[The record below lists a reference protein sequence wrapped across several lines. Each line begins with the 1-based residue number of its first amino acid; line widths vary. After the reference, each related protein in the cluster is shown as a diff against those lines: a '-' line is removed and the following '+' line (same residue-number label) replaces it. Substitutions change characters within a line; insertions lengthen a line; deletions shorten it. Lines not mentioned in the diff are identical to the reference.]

1 MKDVLKFT
9 KISNGQAY
17 VEVDGTNVT
26 PDELSEIVYNGMF
39 ILRELDETNYKA
51 IMSALVELFVEDMID
66 NKR

>member
-1 MKDVLKFT
+1 MIDVLKFT
-9 KISNGQAY
+9 KLSNGQGV

-26 PDELSEIVYNGMF
+26 PDELSEIVYNGMS

-51 IMSALVELFVEDMID
+51 IMSALIELFVEDMID